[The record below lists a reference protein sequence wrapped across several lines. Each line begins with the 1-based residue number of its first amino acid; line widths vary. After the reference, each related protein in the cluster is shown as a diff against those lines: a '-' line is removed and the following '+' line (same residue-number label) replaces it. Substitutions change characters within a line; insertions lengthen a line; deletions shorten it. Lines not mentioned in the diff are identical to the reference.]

1 MVGLQTARDG
11 KRRNHPY
18 KEEFAMH
25 SNYRFGRVVR
35 NTLLAALSALG
46 AVSAA
51 TLVWV
56 AAI

>member
-1 MVGLQTARDG
+1 
-11 KRRNHPY
+11 
-18 KEEFAMH
+18 MH
-25 SNYRFGRVVR
+25 SKRFGSIIR
-35 NTLLAALSALG
+35 NALLAALSALG